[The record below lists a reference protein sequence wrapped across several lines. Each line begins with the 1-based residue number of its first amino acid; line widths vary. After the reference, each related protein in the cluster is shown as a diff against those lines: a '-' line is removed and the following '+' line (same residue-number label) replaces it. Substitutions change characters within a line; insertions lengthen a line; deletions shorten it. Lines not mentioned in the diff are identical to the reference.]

1 MSSRII
7 KGSDAALYSMPSL
20 EEVKISGSG
29 RIIIGNTEKV
39 QRKAYEEGF
48 ASGEKAGFAEGEQKC
63 RLIEERIKNILDEI
77 IFIKE
82 EIAAKLESQVVELS
96 VAIAKKIIIEEI
108 NTNPEIILTM
118 VKKSLRK
125 MHKAGTVSIKINPAI
140 QDFLTKNKSELID
153 IHQDIKFDVD
163 PNVPIT
169 GPHVSSQTEEV
180 ITDIDTLLNI
190 IVEEMENKEE
200 SSETEN
206 REQGTGAQ
214 DQEPGAQ
221 TE

>member
-7 KGSDAALYSMPSL
+7 KGGDAASYSMPSL
-20 EEVKISGSG
+20 EEVKISGG
-29 RIIIGNTEKV
+29 RIIIGNTEKI

-63 RLIEERIKNILDEI
+63 RLIEERLKNILDEI
-77 IFIKE
+77 IYFKE
-82 EIAAKLESQVVELS
+82 EIADELESQVVSLA
-96 VAIAKKIIIEEI
+96 VAIAKKVIIEEI
-108 NTNPEIILTM
+108 NTKPEIILTM

-125 MHKAGTVSIKINPAI
+125 IHKVGTVTIKVNPAI
-140 QDFLTKNKSELID
+140 QDFLTNNKSELID
-153 IHQDIKFDVD
+153 IHPDIKIDVD

-180 ITDIDTLLNI
+180 VTDIDTLLNN
-190 IVEEMENKEE
+190 IVEEMENKEV

-206 REQGTGAQ
+206 SEQGPGAQ
-214 DQEPGAQ
+214 EQEPGAPA
-221 TE
+221 E